1 MDDNEIKRRL
11 ASRAAEYMMFNDD
24 EEDIEVPA
32 EISSSDSVIDFLDL
46 EESKIKLKVTF
57 KVTNEMSLWGAE
69 IKMLLGLF
77 LIHLTNK
84 ESVYILIIKL
94 NSNQKNVIINT

>member
-11 ASRAAEYMMFNDD
+11 AGRAAEYMIFNDD

-46 EESKIKLKVTF
+46 EESK
-57 KVTNEMSLWGAE
+57 
-69 IKMLLGLF
+69 
-77 LIHLTNK
+77 NK
-84 ESVYILIIKL
+84 TQSDIQSDK
-94 NSNQKNVIINT
+94 